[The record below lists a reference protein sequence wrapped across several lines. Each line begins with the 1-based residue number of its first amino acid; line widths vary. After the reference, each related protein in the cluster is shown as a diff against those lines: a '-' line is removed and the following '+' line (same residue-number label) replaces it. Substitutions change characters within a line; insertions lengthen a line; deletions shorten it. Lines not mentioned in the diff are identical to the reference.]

1 MARFMQGAAASGV
14 PYTQHVD
21 HFTDLS
27 RLLDRLQHTILL
39 ASGER
44 EVRLRTSEFERAKA
58 QSNIDHARSLLTK
71 LEQEALAIKIYARRQ
86 ETQADLNRKRELLDH
101 LAEHMNDLNEMAA
114 AAAAAATATAA
125 AAAAAAAAANAEKA
139 THDGKDD
146 NDQDNTS
153 DDDDGEDI
161 LAEIIATPSESLES
175 TSRSPPQA
183 PTQVAQG
190 DNESIPDMP
199 EPPPQEE
206 HEEEEQ
212 KQQIANEDGDEDE
225 SKEETPP
232 AQTHTGP
239 PPTPQ
244 PQAKAQSESQPPSTQ
259 PAPLTEP
266 PQTQTTSTSQTLR
279 PRHTAAVTTKD
290 LEKPSQATPPPP
302 TTAQTTSSSTLFSD
316 RTESKTS
323 TSISSPH
330 TATTEAI
337 LDRQRAEQDALSES
351 ILQLA
356 GALKASSQALSSSLD
371 EDKELVDRAGDRMN
385 KTGEGMQ
392 AVTRRMGML
401 QRVTEGEGWWGRM
414 RLYAM
419 IYGLMVVLVL
429 LVFVMPKLRF

>member
-1 MARFMQGAAASGV
+1 MARFMQAAAASGV

-86 ETQADLNRKRELLDH
+86 ETQADLNRKRELIDR

-114 AAAAAATATAA
+114 AAAVAATA
-125 AAAAAAAAANAEKA
+125 ANVEK
-139 THDGKDD
+139 DSLDDKGD

-161 LAEIIATPSESLES
+161 LAEIIATPSESLKS
-175 TSRSPPQA
+175 SSRSPPHAPAQA
-183 PTQVAQG
+183 PQG
-190 DNESIPDMP
+190 DNESIPEMP
-199 EPPPQEE
+199 EPPLQEE
-206 HEEEEQ
+206 HEEEQ
-212 KQQIANEDGDEDE
+212 QQIASEDRDEDE
-225 SKEETPP
+225 SEEKSRP
-232 AQTHTGP
+232 AAHTQTE
-239 PPTPQ
+239 PQ
-244 PQAKAQSESQPPSTQ
+244 PKPQATEAAPTIPKSPEPQLQSHSQSPSTH
-259 PAPLTEP
+259 PAPLSPQTAEP
-266 PQTQTTSTSQTLR
+266 PQATSTSQTLR
-279 PRHTAAVTTKD
+279 PRHTAAAAKAPANQAHTTG
-290 LEKPSQATPPPP
+290 
-302 TTAQTTSSSTLFSD
+302 SSALFGD
-316 RTESKTS
+316 RAEARPTS
-323 TSISSPH
+323 TSSVAQQ

-351 ILQLA
+351 ILKLA
-356 GALKASSQALSSSLD
+356 GALKASSHALSTSLD
-371 EDKELVDRAGDRMN
+371 EDKELVDRAGDRIHR
-385 KTGEGMQ
+385 TGEGMQ